1 MSCAPLKPVFYH
13 RTYWI
18 DLTVGIEEVWKNLH
32 KTAIQQRVRR
42 SEREGIR
49 VRRAASERDVRAFFE
64 ILLGTR
70 RRLGLPPQNYGFFA
84 RIWQYLVP
92 AGMADV
98 LVAEI
103 DGGTIGGVLVY
114 TFKDTLGVAYVAS
127 RIDYWPLGVDQA
139 LFWKTL
145 QMAVEKGF
153 KVYDI
158 GKTSPHAEGL
168 MTYKKRWGGQELET
182 PCFYYPGLKGVSS
195 YNDERRLSH
204 RIMKLA
210 WQKLPRPAA
219 RLGGRFVYR
228 HLG

>member
-1 MSCAPLKPVFYH
+1 MQTHPYHGPGNVVIDSCQHGDFTRMAGGHNPRAKRHSRLRQRV
-13 RTYWI
+13 
-18 DLTVGIEEVWKNLH
+18 LH
-32 KTAIQQRVRR
+32 KFAYIPERNDGAYGCTGCGRCAEVCPEQAITVD
-42 SEREGIR
+42 
-49 VRRAASERDVRAFFE
+49 A
-64 ILLGTR
+64 
-70 RRLGLPPQNYGFFA
+70 
-84 RIWQYLVP
+84 
-92 AGMADV
+92 
-98 LVAEI
+98 VAEI